1 MTLERRTAVGAA
13 LLGLAW
19 IVTACSGGGGS
30 LARGGGTRPP
40 SASST
45 TEPVTSAPTAA
56 PTSTS
61 SVPSGCNAQSVV
73 DSWPVSRR
81 AAQLVAVPVL
91 GADPAAVQVALGQSA
106 GAILLLG
113 NLPAGPQL
121 AADLKPAATARP
133 GPAPMVMVDEEGGP
147 VQRLGSDVQA
157 LPSARQM
164 AATLSP
170 AAVEQLALTVGRQ
183 MLSLG
188 VTVDLAPV
196 LDLDGGPVLSATD
209 PDGPRSFSTDPAVA
223 TEYGMAFASG
233 LQSAGVL
240 AVVKHFPGL
249 GGASGN
255 TDYGPAATPPL
266 TRLEG
271 AGLVPFEKATSSGT
285 RAVMVA
291 NATVPGLTAQP
302 ASVSASVITGWLRSR
317 LHFSGL
323 VMTDSLSAGAISAAG
338 YNVDAAAVAA
348 IEAGADLVLFGSTLT
363 AADTAQLAPGP
374 LAAATAGV
382 VSAITA
388 AVSSG
393 ALPMTRLDQAVLDVV
408 KAKGV
413 DLCAGTGG

>member
-1 MTLERRTAVGAA
+1 
-13 LLGLAW
+13 
-19 IVTACSGGGGS
+19 
-30 LARGGGTRPP
+30 
-40 SASST
+40 
-45 TEPVTSAPTAA
+45 
-56 PTSTS
+56 
-61 SVPSGCNAQSVV
+61 V
-73 DSWPVSRR
+73 DAWPVSRR

-91 GADPAAVQVALGQSA
+91 GADPAAVRVALDQSA

-113 NLPAGPQL
+113 TVPTGPQL
-121 AADLKPAATARP
+121 TADLKPAATVRP

-147 VQRLGSDVQA
+147 VQRLGADVEA
-157 LPSARQM
+157 LPSPRQM
-164 AATLSP
+164 AATLTP
-170 AAVEQLALTVGRQ
+170 AAVQQLALTVGRQ

-196 LDLDGGPVLSATD
+196 LDLDGGPALSATD
-209 PDGPRSFSTDPAVA
+209 PDGPRSFSTDPTVA
-223 TEYGMAFASG
+223 TAYGVAFAAG

-240 AVVKHFPGL
+240 AVAKHFPGL

-255 TDYGPAATPPL
+255 TDYGRAATPPL
-266 TRLEG
+266 TQLER
-271 AGLVPFEKATSSGT
+271 AGLVPFEKAASSRI

-302 ASVSASVITGWLRSR
+302 ASVSASVITEWLRDR

-338 YNVDAAAVAA
+338 YSVTSAAVAA

-363 AADTAQLAPGP
+363 AGDTAQLAPGP
-374 LAAATAGV
+374 LAGTTAGV

-393 ALPMTRLDQAVLDVV
+393 ALPTARLDQAAIDVV

-413 DLCAGTGG
+413 DLCSGAGG

>member
-1 MTLERRTAVGAA
+1 MF
-13 LLGLAW
+13 GLVSVAS
-19 IVTACSGGGGS
+19 ACSGGGGGRH
-30 LARGGGTRPP
+30 AGGSEAPP
-40 SASST
+40 PAPST
-45 TEPVTSAPTAA
+45 TEPVTASSTTTSTAA
-56 PTSTS
+56 
-61 SVPSGCNAQSVV
+61 SGCNAQSVV

-91 GADPAAVQVALGQSA
+91 GADPAAVRVALDQSA
-106 GAILLLG
+106 GAVLLLG
-113 NLPAGPQL
+113 TVPTGPQL
-121 AADLKPAATARP
+121 TADLKPAATVRP

-147 VQRLGSDVQA
+147 VQRLGADVEA
-157 LPSARQM
+157 LPSPRQM
-164 AATLSP
+164 AATLTP
-170 AAVEQLALTVGRQ
+170 AAVQQLALTVGRQ

-196 LDLDGGPVLSATD
+196 LDLDGGPALSATD
-209 PDGPRSFSTDPAVA
+209 PDGPRSFSTDPTVA
-223 TEYGMAFASG
+223 TAYGMAFAAG

-240 AVVKHFPGL
+240 AVAKHFPGL

-266 TRLEG
+266 TQLEG
-271 AGLVPFEKATSSGT
+271 AGLVPFEKAAGSGI

-302 ASVSASVITGWLRSR
+302 ASVSASVITQWLRDR

-338 YNVDAAAVAA
+338 YSVSSAAVAA

-374 LAAATAGV
+374 LAGTTAGV

-393 ALPMTRLDQAVLDVV
+393 ALPTARFDQAALDVV
-408 KAKGV
+408 KAKGIN
-413 DLCAGTGG
+413 LCSGAGG